1 MAERTG
7 WRDEGISRRHRE
19 WGLDC
24 PAIDIDFLLIEYN
37 YGKAMALVEYKH
49 ERATTQHSTHPSYKA
64 LIDLGD
70 RANVPVFAVRYAND
84 YTWFKVTSLN
94 KYAKEYIPA
103 NETMTEK
110 EYVSFLKRC
119 RNSGSTG
126 EG

>member
-1 MAERTG
+1 MQRQVSPERTG

-49 ERATTQHSTHPSYKA
+49 ENATPQYPTHPSYKA

-70 RANVPVFAVRYAND
+70 RAGIPVFAARYAND
-84 YTWFKVTSLN
+84 YSWFKVTSLN
-94 KYAKEYIPA
+94 EYAKSYIPEC
-103 NETMTEK
+103 ETMAED
-110 EYVSFLKRC
+110 EWVVLLKRV
-119 RNSGSTG
+119 RR
-126 EG
+126 